1 MTVNLDR
8 GFMKAAKLLAIF
20 LYLVFA
26 VCAKNTAPI
35 QHQEYT
41 QEYQEEAFFIGQQEE
56 EYRKQIHNR

>member
-1 MTVNLDR
+1 
-8 GFMKAAKLLAIF
+8 MKAAKLLAIF